1 MKLKHKT
8 RILENTH
15 RDDDDDDDEEEVNK
29 ENEAKSIKIRIRP
42 LINIIKS

>member
-15 RDDDDDDDEEEVNK
+15 RDDDEEEVNK